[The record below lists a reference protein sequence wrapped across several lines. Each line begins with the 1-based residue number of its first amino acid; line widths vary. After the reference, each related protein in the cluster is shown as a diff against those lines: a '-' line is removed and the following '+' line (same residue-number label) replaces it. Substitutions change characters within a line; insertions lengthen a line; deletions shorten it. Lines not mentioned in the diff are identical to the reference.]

1 MVSKSKLQNQSG
13 KVQQL
18 NFKLSQGSISKFY
31 PIGQMS
37 VGMYFKDLRPKT
49 AKHKFGSGQTDRY
62 GFTQQ
67 TFLMKCV
74 SVWHCPKVNFDCSA
88 QTYAECLLRLNDDRG
103 LEIPWHSVE

>member
-18 NFKLSQGSISKFY
+18 NFKLSQGLISKFC

-37 VGMYFKDLRPKT
+37 VGMYFEALRPRR

-67 TFLMKCV
+67 TFPMKCI
-74 SVWHCPKVNFDCSA
+74 SMWHCPKVNFDCPA
-88 QTYAECLLRLNDDRG
+88 QTYTEHWLRLNDDRG
-103 LEIPWHSVE
+103 LEIPWHKVE